1 MRWRVILAA
10 PPVVAAALVAA
21 NEAGNLHVTI
31 RNPNSRERFPIPETR
46 QYPTRI
52 VNVPKRQTGG
62 DGAGAGGAGTP
73 RGGGGGGGAE
83 SGNRVISNPFI
94 GPVTLPPA
102 TTGGGG
108 GAGISAPPPT
118 GPVGGVPP
126 AATGSEV
133 TVIRGTEKTR
143 VIVPPR

>member
-10 PPVVAAALVAA
+10 PPAVAAALVSA

-52 VNVPKRQTGG
+52 VNVPKRADGG
-62 DGAGAGGAGTP
+62 GGGAGAGGAGTP
-73 RGGGGGGGAE
+73 RGGGGGAE
-83 SGNRVISNPFI
+83 AGNRVINNPFI
-94 GPVTLPPA
+94 GPVTLPLPQVA
-102 TTGGGG
+102 V
-108 GAGISAPPPT
+108 AAERFCAHHRAVRRRSAS
-118 GPVGGVPP
+118 
-126 AATGSEV
+126 AATLEV